1 MPDVMKELLAPVRAA
16 VQRYDRIAENDRIAV
31 GISGGK
37 DSLALL
43 AALGALRR
51 FYPVP
56 FTLTALTL
64 DPCHNGRETDY
75 SAITEWCASMDIP
88 HIVRRTRLWEIIF
101 VERQEPNPCSLCA
114 RMRRGVLHREAKA
127 AGCNVIALGHHRD
140 DAAETFLMNL
150 LEGGTLSCFSPKS
163 YLSNRELWMIRPL
176 IFLEERQ
183 VASAARR
190 LQLPVV
196 KSTCPVDGKTRRQE
210 TKELL
215 ALLSRTYGPL
225 DAKIVSAMQKQGLSG
240 W

>member
-1 MPDVMKELLAPVRAA
+1 M
-16 VQRYDRIAENDRIAV
+16 
-31 GISGGK
+31 
-37 DSLALL
+37 
-43 AALGALRR
+43 
-51 FYPVP
+51 P

-75 SAITEWCASMDIP
+75 SAITDWCASMDIP

-176 IFLEERQ
+176 VFLEERQ

-196 KSTCPVDGKTRRQE
+196 KSACPVDGKTRRQE

-215 ALLSRTYGPL
+215 AHLSRTYGPL

>member
-16 VQRYDRIAENDRIAV
+16 VQRYDMIAENDRIAV
-31 GISGGK
+31 GVSGGK
-37 DSLALL
+37 DSLVLL

-51 FYPVP
+51 FYPMP

-114 RMRRGVLHREAKA
+114 RMRRGGLHREAKA

-215 ALLSRTYGPL
+215 AHLSRTYGPL

>member
-1 MPDVMKELLAPVRAA
+1 
-16 VQRYDRIAENDRIAV
+16 
-31 GISGGK
+31 
-37 DSLALL
+37 
-43 AALGALRR
+43 
-51 FYPVP
+51 
-56 FTLTALTL
+56 
-64 DPCHNGRETDY
+64 
-75 SAITEWCASMDIP
+75 
-88 HIVRRTRLWEIIF
+88 
-101 VERQEPNPCSLCA
+101 
-114 RMRRGVLHREAKA
+114 
-127 AGCNVIALGHHRD
+127 
-140 DAAETFLMNL
+140 MNL